1 MFTTFPPHCRYA
13 VDVGWSWKRLDGS
26 KMVNRVASTVPV
38 SRRVECLAKCTRSAV
53 CDSFNYRP
61 DDKTCQLNT
70 YESSVG
76 RSTLMQSP
84 PTGLFRPRPLS
95 SDWSTSTPTKRG
107 PYPVND
113 NPHSKMRSTV
123 LLTRR
128 SSSEHR
134 TVVDNDDSNA
144 HPSDWTI

>member
-84 PTGLFRPRPLS
+84 PTGLFRPRPL
-95 SDWSTSTPTKRG
+95 TKRASST
-107 PYPVND
+107 
-113 NPHSKMRSTV
+113 HTTLRSSP
-123 LLTRR
+123 TRPTSSSTAPGAGGVR
-128 SSSEHR
+128 SSSSSCR
-134 TVVDNDDSNA
+134 RL
-144 HPSDWTI
+144 